1 MDEAIPALL
10 AAYPAPW
17 LRARISTQMNSRT
30 TIAQL
35 RKQLD
40 EAKAMEMAAM
50 REFRRYGTPYYEKE
64 WSWAIEKS
72 QELAEKLSRAEKE
85 RADTVR

>member
-1 MDEAIPALL
+1 
-10 AAYPAPW
+10 
-17 LRARISTQMNSRT
+17 MNSRT